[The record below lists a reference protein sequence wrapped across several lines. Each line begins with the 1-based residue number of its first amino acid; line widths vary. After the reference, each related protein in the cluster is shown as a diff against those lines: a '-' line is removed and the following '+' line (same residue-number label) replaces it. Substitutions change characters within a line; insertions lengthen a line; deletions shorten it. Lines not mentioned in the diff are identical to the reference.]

1 MKPNRERL
9 KRRLAA
15 RHARSIRLG
24 IRQTIDIEEVL
35 DRWFGLQSPIDR
47 RDMND
52 PYDLPGNMGR
62 DWARM
67 NVPIRDTSKLEAAL
81 SRLYADAYILGRDI
95 ATYDIA
101 RAIGLRKVAPSRKQL
116 LRSLTIPWNNWSAG
130 NAAAAALLD
139 PPRGLRRLLDR
150 RGVTI
155 RGLSHT
161 TIDRIGTRL
170 ADALRQGLSR
180 SQTAQLL
187 NQVLN
192 DPERA
197 VIIAGTETAYAV
209 VQSNKE
215 LYRDSGVEM
224 VEYLVADPCDEC
236 QENYEASPIQIDQT
250 WPNGDPPVH
259 PNCMCDVAPYV
270 VDTLSWAE
278 VYGEEAE

>member
-15 RHARSIRLG
+15 RHARSIRLA

-35 DRWFGLQSPIDR
+35 NRWFGLQSPIDR
-47 RDMND
+47 MDMND
-52 PYDLPGNMGR
+52 PYDLPGRMGR

-67 NVPIRDTSKLEAAL
+67 NVPIKDTSQLETAL
-81 SRLYADAYILGRDI
+81 SRLYADAYILGVDLTR
-95 ATYDIA
+95 YELA
-101 RAIGLRKVAPSRKQL
+101 RAVGLKKAAPSRRQL
-116 LRSLTIPWNNWSAG
+116 LRSLTIPWNEWKPG
-130 NAAAAALLD
+130 NRAAAALLE
-139 PPRGLRRLLDR
+139 PPRALRTLLQR

-170 ADALRQGLSR
+170 ADALKEGLSR
-180 SQTAQLL
+180 QQTAKLI
-187 NQVLN
+187 NEVLN

-197 VIIAGTETAYAV
+197 LIIAGTETAYAV
-209 VQSNKE
+209 VQTNKD
-215 LYRDSGVEM
+215 LYRESGVEM

-236 QENYEASPIQIDQT
+236 QENYEASPIPIGASF
-250 WPNGDPPVH
+250 PNGDPPVH

-270 VDTLSWAE
+270 VDTLQWAE
-278 VYGEEAE
+278 VYGEDAE

>member
-15 RHARSIRLG
+15 RHARSIRLA
-24 IRQTIDIEEVL
+24 IRQTIDLNEVL

-47 RDMND
+47 MDMNH
-52 PYDLPGNMGR
+52 PYNLPGNMGR

-67 NVPIRDTSKLEAAL
+67 NVPIRDTSRLETAL
-81 SRLYADAYILGRDI
+81 SRIYADAFILGQDLTTYEI
-95 ATYDIA
+95 AK
-101 RAIGLRKVAPSRKQL
+101 AIGLKKAVPSRRQL
-116 LRSLTIPWNNWSAG
+116 SRSLTISWDTWSPG
-130 NAAAAALLD
+130 NRAAAALLD
-139 PPRGLRRLLDR
+139 PPKALRRLLER

-161 TIDRIGTRL
+161 TIDRLGTRL

-180 SQTAQLL
+180 TQTAELL
-187 NQVLN
+187 NEVLN

-197 VIIAGTETAYAV
+197 LVIAGTETANAV
-209 VQSNKE
+209 VQSSKD

-224 VEYLVADPCDEC
+224 IEYLVADPCDEC
-236 QENYEASPIQIDQT
+236 QENYEASPIPIGDSF
-250 WPNGDPPVH
+250 PNGDPPVH

-270 VDTLSWAE
+270 VDTLQWAE
-278 VYGEEAE
+278 VYGEDAE